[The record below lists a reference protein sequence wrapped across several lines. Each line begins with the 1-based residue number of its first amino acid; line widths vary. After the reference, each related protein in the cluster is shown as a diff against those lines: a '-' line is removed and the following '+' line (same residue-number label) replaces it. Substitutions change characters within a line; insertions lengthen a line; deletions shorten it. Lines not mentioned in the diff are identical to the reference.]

1 MGQKQSLSLP
11 AESTVTGLDPP
22 FSKHDDCAGLFE
34 WKIVSNEEID
44 AFLEKGFEVTNHGCA
59 VRASARRADEKK
71 LC

>member
-11 AESTVTGLDPP
+11 AEFAVTGLDPP

-44 AFLEKGFEVTNHGCA
+44 AFLEKGFEVTKTTK
-59 VRASARRADEKK
+59 RDSWMRRARE
-71 LC
+71 CSTC